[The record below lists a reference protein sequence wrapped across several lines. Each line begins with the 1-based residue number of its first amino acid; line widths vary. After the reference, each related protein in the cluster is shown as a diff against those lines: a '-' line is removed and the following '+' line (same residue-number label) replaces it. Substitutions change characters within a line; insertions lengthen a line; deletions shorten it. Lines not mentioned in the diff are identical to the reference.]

1 MPEDKNKLS
10 DSELFRQSIGKIKRI
25 DTDKHHHPKSKP
37 QSNQINSLAN
47 TAFTSISNARVD
59 NKSFAP
65 VEGLEPILFSHSGVQ
80 RKTIKRLKNGA
91 MHIDD
96 ALDLHGLTELKAQQ
110 VLKQFLAEQIAFSNR
125 CALIIHGKGHGSGNK
140 YPVLKNVAV
149 QVLMKDPHVLAFTSA
164 QPRDGGTGAVYV
176 LFKRTYE

>member
-1 MPEDKNKLS
+1 
-10 DSELFRQSIGKIKRI
+10 
-25 DTDKHHHPKSKP
+25 
-37 QSNQINSLAN
+37 
-47 TAFTSISNARVD
+47 
-59 NKSFAP
+59 
-65 VEGLEPILFSHSGVQ
+65 
-80 RKTIKRLKNGA
+80 
-91 MHIDD
+91 
-96 ALDLHGLTELKAQQ
+96 